1 MPVSIIEFLKHIRD
15 EIYFL
20 TNESK
25 NIRFEQFVNDEV
37 RKRAFSRS
45 LEIIGEAVKKIP
57 DDIKLKY
64 PLVEWKDIAG
74 MRNKLIHEY
83 FGVDYELV
91 WDVVKSEIPE
101 LKKHIEKIIEIE
113 SGCL

>member
-1 MPVSIIEFLKHIRD
+1 MPASIIEFLKHIRD
-15 EIYFL
+15 EINFL
-20 TNESK
+20 MDES
-25 NIRFEQFVNDEV
+25 NDVDFEQFVNDEV
-37 RKRAFSRS
+37 KKRAFSRS

-57 DDIKLKY
+57 DDVKIKY
-64 PLVEWKDIAG
+64 PFVEWKNIAG

-83 FGVDYELV
+83 FGIDYELV

-113 SGCL
+113 SDCM